1 MRNHSQKCIDKKFQK
16 TRFATNLFFC
26 EIFMDMRQNT
36 IPNSKQ
42 LGFPTLVSLVISSQI
57 GSGIFMFPSAL
68 APFGAIGLWG
78 WVLTLSGAISIALI
92 FSELSSKLAKNG
104 GPHVY
109 VMEAFGEKAGFFTA
123 WIYWTISWTSNSV
136 LLVTATNYL
145 SAVIP
150 NLGPLQTI
158 SIQLG
163 ALSMITF
170 INLKGVRTSGII
182 EICLTFLKAIPLFIL
197 PLLFFTAFD
206 LENFKIPNASTL
218 TLADSLKAII
228 RAALF
233 AFWGFIGVE
242 CATTPAGRVK
252 NPQKTLPRAITIGTS
267 CVAFF
272 YLLNV
277 ISVFGVAGFLDLIDS
292 KAPYAIALEKTFP
305 GYASGSI
312 LISLLATVVCI
323 GTLNAWTLS
332 AGQIAQGACEDG
344 LFPGAWGKPNKSGA
358 PMVAILIAAFGIIPF
373 LLIAQI
379 FGEGGLSRLVDFMV
393 NIFLVVYLVCALS
406 YGKMIKN
413 WEKNTSEKI
422 KAYSLA
428 IFAATFCL
436 FVIAQDMMN
445 TIVTLIV
452 FIAIGLPIY
461 GIGKKNKVQKL

>member
-1 MRNHSQKCIDKKFQK
+1 
-16 TRFATNLFFC
+16 
-26 EIFMDMRQNT
+26 MDMRQNT
-36 IPNSKQ
+36 MASSKQ
-42 LGFPTLVSLVISSQI
+42 LGFPTVVSLVISSQI

-68 APFGAIGLWG
+68 APFGSIGLLG
-78 WVLTLSGAISIALI
+78 WILTVSGAISIALI
-92 FSELSSKLAKNG
+92 FSELSSRLAKNG

-109 VMEAFGEKAGFFTA
+109 VMEAFGERAGFFTA
-123 WIYWTISWTSNSV
+123 WIYWIISWTSNSV

-150 NLGPLQTI
+150 NLGSLQII

-163 ALSMITF
+163 ALFMITF

-206 LENFKIPNASTL
+206 LENFKIPNASAL
-218 TLADSLKAII
+218 TVVDSLKSII
-228 RAALF
+228 KAALF

-252 NPQKTLPRAITIGTS
+252 NPQKTLPRAIIIGTS

-277 ISVFGVAGFLDLIDS
+277 ISVFGVAGFPALIDS
-292 KAPYAIALEKTFP
+292 KAPYAIALEKTFSS
-305 GYASGSI
+305 YSSGSI

-332 AGQIAQGACEDG
+332 AGQIAQGACEDR
-344 LFPGAWGKPNKSGA
+344 LFPAAWGKLNGGGA
-358 PMVAILIAAFGIIPF
+358 PTVAILIAAFGIIPF
-373 LLIAQI
+373 LLIAQV
-379 FGEGGLSRLVDFMV
+379 FGEGGLNRLVDFMV
-393 NIFLVVYLVCALS
+393 NIFLVIYLVCALS
-406 YGKMIKN
+406 YVKMIKN
-413 WEKNTSEKI
+413 WKKNASDKI
-422 KAYSLA
+422 KAYALA
-428 IFAATFCL
+428 TFSVTFCL
-436 FVIAQDMMN
+436 FVIAQDMWN

-452 FIAIGLPIY
+452 FILIGLPVHAVGRKNRTPASLEFSYFLKIVCR
-461 GIGKKNKVQKL
+461 KKNRNKSDG